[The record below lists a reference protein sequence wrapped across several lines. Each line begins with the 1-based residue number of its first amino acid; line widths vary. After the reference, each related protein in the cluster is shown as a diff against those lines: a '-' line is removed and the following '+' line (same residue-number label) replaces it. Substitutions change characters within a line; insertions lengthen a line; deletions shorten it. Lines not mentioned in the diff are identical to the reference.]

1 MIIEKISTMAQ
12 SRRDFISQTLFA
24 SAGLIALKT
33 TSSYA
38 ATEVN
43 PGIPDNVGFRLTVF
57 SKHLHWLSY
66 DEMAKAAAEIGFDG
80 VDLTVRPAGHVL
92 PEKVEEDLPKAY
104 EAVKK
109 AGLQIYSIVTAITDP
124 DDLLT
129 ERILKTANR
138 LGIRLYRLGW
148 YQYDPKLSIE
158 ENMKQISGKMKKLDA
173 LNRKYKIVGAY
184 QNHSGEYF
192 GAPVWDLAET
202 LKQIKAS
209 ATGSQYDIYHGTI
222 EGMNS
227 WMIGLKLLAPYVKML
242 DIKDFRWA
250 QKDGKWI
257 TESVPLGEGAVE
269 WKSFFEILKA
279 HNISVPISIHYEYAL
294 GGAEHGKFTVDMP
307 REQIFAAMKKDLD
320 YLRQALKGAGLTS

>member
-1 MIIEKISTMAQ
+1 MAQ
-12 SRRDFISQTLFA
+12 SRRDFISQTLLA
-24 SAGLIALKT
+24 SAGLMTALKT
-33 TSSYA
+33 TNSYGE
-38 ATEVN
+38 TE
-43 PGIPDNVGFRLTVF
+43 ISPDFSNNIGFKLTVF
-57 SKHLHWLSY
+57 SKHLHWLTY
-66 DEMAKAAAEIGFDG
+66 EEMAKAAAEIGFDG

-109 AGLQIYSIVTAITDP
+109 AGIQIYSIVTAITDA
-124 DDLLT
+124 DDPLT
-129 ERILKTANR
+129 VRILKTASS

-158 ENMKQISGKMKKLDA
+158 ENVKQITGKMKKLEA
-173 LNRKYKIVGAY
+173 LNRKYKMVGAY

-202 LKQIKAS
+202 LKQINAS

-242 DIKDFRWA
+242 DIKDFQWA

-257 TESVPLGEGAVE
+257 TESVPLGQGAVE

-279 HNISVPISIHYEYAL
+279 NNISVPVSIHYEYDL
-294 GGAEHGKFTVDMP
+294 GGAEHGKFTVTKS
-307 REQIFAAMKKDLD
+307 REEIFAAMKKDLD
-320 YLRQALKGAGLTS
+320 YLRHALKNSGLTS